1 MLQNKEMDKL
11 LDIINIILKNRG
23 KSTMKKISDDTDL
36 RTDLGFDSLDLAELT
51 ARIEAEYD
59 VDIFED
65 GIVFKISD
73 ILEKIS
79 K

>member
-1 MLQNKEMDKL
+1 MTNKTCVCYKKRESDNP
-11 LDIINIILKNRG
+11 IGITNIII
-23 KSTMKKISDDTDL
+23 KILANADIKRDS
-36 RTDLGFDSLDLAELT
+36 GFGSLDLAELT
-51 ARIEAEYD
+51 ARIEAEFD

>member
-1 MLQNKEMDKL
+1 MTNKTCVCYKKRESDNP
-11 LDIINIILKNRG
+11 IGITNIII
-23 KSTMKKISDDTDL
+23 KILANADIKRDS
-36 RTDLGFDSLDLAELT
+36 GFDSLDLAELT
-51 ARIEAEYD
+51 TRIEAEFD

>member
-1 MLQNKEMDKL
+1 MTNKTCVCYKKKESDNP
-11 LDIINIILKNRG
+11 IGITNIII
-23 KSTMKKISDDTDL
+23 KILANADIKRDS
-36 RTDLGFDSLDLAELT
+36 GFDSLDLAELT
-51 ARIEAEYD
+51 ARIEAEFD

>member
-1 MLQNKEMDKL
+1 MTNKTCVCYKKRESDNP
-11 LDIINIILKNRG
+11 IGITNIII
-23 KSTMKKISDDTDL
+23 KILANADIKRDS
-36 RTDLGFDSLDLAELT
+36 GFDSPDFAELT
-51 ARIEAEYD
+51 TEIEAEFD

>member
-1 MLQNKEMDKL
+1 MTNKTCVCYKKRESDNP
-11 LDIINIILKNRG
+11 IGITNIII
-23 KSTMKKISDDTDL
+23 KIMANADIKRDS
-36 RTDLGFDSLDLAELT
+36 GFDSPDFAELT
-51 ARIEAEYD
+51 TEIEAD
-59 VDIFED
+59 FGVDIFED

>member
-1 MLQNKEMDKL
+1 MTNKTHKCYKKRESDNP
-11 LDIINIILKNRG
+11 IGITNIII
-23 KSTMKKISDDTDL
+23 KILANADIKRDS
-36 RTDLGFDSLDLAELT
+36 GFDSPDFAELT
-51 ARIEAEYD
+51 TGIEAEFG

>member
-1 MLQNKEMDKL
+1 MTNKTCVCYKKRESDNP
-11 LDIINIILKNRG
+11 IGITNIIIKILANADLKRD
-23 KSTMKKISDDTDL
+23 S
-36 RTDLGFDSLDLAELT
+36 GFDSLDLAELT
-51 ARIEAEYD
+51 ARIEAEFD

>member
-1 MLQNKEMDKL
+1 MTNKTCVCYKTRESDNP
-11 LDIINIILKNRG
+11 IGITNIII
-23 KSTMKKISDDTDL
+23 KILANADIKRDS
-36 RTDLGFDSLDLAELT
+36 GFDSPDFAELT
-51 ARIEAEYD
+51 TEIEAD
-59 VDIFED
+59 FGVDIFED

>member
-1 MLQNKEMDKL
+1 MANA
-11 LDIINIILKNRG
+11 DIKRD
-23 KSTMKKISDDTDL
+23 S
-36 RTDLGFDSLDLAELT
+36 GFDSPDFAELT
-51 ARIEAEYD
+51 TEIEADFD

>member
-1 MLQNKEMDKL
+1 LTNKTCVCYKKRESDNP
-11 LDIINIILKNRG
+11 IGITNIII
-23 KSTMKKISDDTDL
+23 KILANADIKRDS
-36 RTDLGFDSLDLAELT
+36 GFDSPDFAELT
-51 ARIEAEYD
+51 TEIEAD
-59 VDIFED
+59 FGVDIFED

>member
-1 MLQNKEMDKL
+1 MDKL

-23 KSTMKKISDDTDL
+23 KPTMKQISDDTDL

>member
-1 MLQNKEMDKL
+1 MTNKTCVCYKKRESDTPIR
-11 LDIINIILKNRG
+11 IINIII
-23 KSTMKKISDDTDL
+23 KILANADIKRDS
-36 RTDLGFDSLDLAELT
+36 GFDSPDFAELT
-51 ARIEAEYD
+51 TEIEAD
-59 VDIFED
+59 FGVDIFED

>member
-1 MLQNKEMDKL
+1 MTNKTCVCYKKRESDNP
-11 LDIINIILKNRG
+11 IGITNIII
-23 KSTMKKISDDTDL
+23 KILANADIKRDA
-36 RTDLGFDSLDLAELT
+36 GFDSPDFAELT
-51 ARIEAEYD
+51 TEIEAD
-59 VDIFED
+59 FGVDIFED

>member
-1 MLQNKEMDKL
+1 MTNKTCVCYKKRESDTP
-11 LDIINIILKNRG
+11 IRITNIIIKILANADLKRD
-23 KSTMKKISDDTDL
+23 S
-36 RTDLGFDSLDLAELT
+36 GFNSLDLAELT
-51 ARIEAEYD
+51 ARIEAEFD

>member
-1 MLQNKEMDKL
+1 MTNKTCVCYKKRE
-11 LDIINIILKNRG
+11 LDTPIRIINIII
-23 KSTMKKISDDTDL
+23 KILANADIKRDSC
-36 RTDLGFDSLDLAELT
+36 FDSPDLAELT
-51 ARIEAEYD
+51 ARIETEFD

>member
-1 MLQNKEMDKL
+1 
-11 LDIINIILKNRG
+11 
-23 KSTMKKISDDTDL
+23 MKQISADTDL
-36 RTDLGFDSLDLAELT
+36 RTDSGFDSPDFAELT
-51 ARIEAEYD
+51 TEIEAEFD

>member
-1 MLQNKEMDKL
+1 MTNKTCVCYKKRE
-11 LDIINIILKNRG
+11 LDTPIGITNIII
-23 KSTMKKISDDTDL
+23 KILANADIKRDS
-36 RTDLGFDSLDLAELT
+36 GFDSLDLAELT
-51 ARIEAEYD
+51 TEIEAD
-59 VDIFED
+59 FGVDIFED

>member
-1 MLQNKEMDKL
+1 MTNKTCVCYKKRE
-11 LDIINIILKNRG
+11 LDTPIRIINIII
-23 KSTMKKISDDTDL
+23 KILANADIKRDS
-36 RTDLGFDSLDLAELT
+36 GFDSPDLAELT
-51 ARIEAEYD
+51 TEIEAD
-59 VDIFED
+59 FGVDIFED

>member
-1 MLQNKEMDKL
+1 MTNKTCVCYKKRESDNP
-11 LDIINIILKNRG
+11 IGITNIII
-23 KSTMKKISDDTDL
+23 KILANADIKRDSD
-36 RTDLGFDSLDLAELT
+36 FDSPDLAELT
-51 ARIEAEYD
+51 TEIEAD
-59 VDIFED
+59 FGVDIFED

>member
-1 MLQNKEMDKL
+1 MTNKTCVCYKKRESDNP
-11 LDIINIILKNRG
+11 IGITNIII
-23 KSTMKKISDDTDL
+23 KILANADIKRDS
-36 RTDLGFDSLDLAELT
+36 GFASLDLAELT
-51 ARIEAEYD
+51 ARIEAEFD

>member
-1 MLQNKEMDKL
+1 MTNKTCVCYKKRESDNP
-11 LDIINIILKNRG
+11 IGITNIII
-23 KSTMKKISDDTDL
+23 KILANADIKRDS
-36 RTDLGFDSLDLAELT
+36 GFGSPDFAELT
-51 ARIEAEYD
+51 ARIEAEFD

>member
-1 MLQNKEMDKL
+1 MTNKTCVCYKKRESDNP
-11 LDIINIILKNRG
+11 IGITNIII
-23 KSTMKKISDDTDL
+23 KILANADIKRDS
-36 RTDLGFDSLDLAELT
+36 GFDSPDLAELT
-51 ARIEAEYD
+51 ARIEAD
-59 VDIFED
+59 FGVDIFED

>member
-1 MLQNKEMDKL
+1 MTNKTCVCYKKRESDNP
-11 LDIINIILKNRG
+11 IGITNIII
-23 KSTMKKISDDTDL
+23 KILANADIKRDS
-36 RTDLGFDSLDLAELT
+36 GFDSPDFAELT
-51 ARIEAEYD
+51 TEIEAD
-59 VDIFED
+59 FGVDIFED

>member
-1 MLQNKEMDKL
+1 MTNKTCVCYKKRE
-11 LDIINIILKNRG
+11 LDNPIGITNIII
-23 KSTMKKISDDTDL
+23 KILANADIKRDS
-36 RTDLGFDSLDLAELT
+36 GFDSPDFAELT
-51 ARIEAEYD
+51 TEIEAD
-59 VDIFED
+59 FGVDIFED